1 MFNLSDHFCTFPGIQ
16 HEFPNL
22 IHVNTHFHLG
32 AEHCNFDDAEY
43 SLDVEQAF
51 TNPEDIMPNNIRPG
65 FFCAPVEEPPSRGNL
80 DPYEFKWCE
89 NVSVGYTYEFH
100 WVYSSAGAKNRILT
114 GGLGGVFARD
124 LNPAVLVR
132 GQVVR
137 IVNDPTEE
145 YMQYNTTWKP
155 VKDYMLYVG
164 STTSDAYN
172 NEKCSP
178 FEVTWWVDRQC
189 KELSAQVL
197 DRTCKDLLEFG
208 EGMENDVKPASSR
221 QIVAPFISDTNAT
234 ITKLYGL

>member
-1 MFNLSDHFCTFPGIQ
+1 MLQLSEHFCTFLGIG
-16 HEFPNL
+16 HDFSNL

-32 AEHCNFDDAEY
+32 AEHCNFDDDEF
-43 SLDVEQAF
+43 SLNVDQAF
-51 TNPEDIMPNNIRPG
+51 ANPKDIIPKGIRPG
-65 FFCAPVEEPPSRGNL
+65 YFCAPVDAAPTRGTL
-80 DPYEFKWCE
+80 DPYEFKWCK

-100 WVYSSAGAKNRILT
+100 WVYSSAGPLNRSLT

-124 LNPAVLVR
+124 LNPGVLVR
-132 GQVVR
+132 SQVFR

-164 STTSDAYN
+164 STTSDSYN

-178 FEVTWWVDRQC
+178 YEVTWWVDRQC

-208 EGMENDVKPASSR
+208 LGMENDVEPGSSR
-221 QIVAPFISDTNAT
+221 EIVAPFISDNNPT
-234 ITKLYGL
+234 IGKQK